1 MDHIKNLLSRR
12 IRQSAIGKQVDQAMI
27 IESFSQIVEQKFGN
41 SISRRLK
48 PVYLKN
54 KDIYIACVSSVIKQ
68 EIVLRKAELLAALN
82 QKFGPQAIL
91 GIKFI

>member
-12 IRQSAIGKQVDQAMI
+12 IRQSAIGRQVDQAMI
-27 IESFSQIVEQKFGN
+27 IEFFAQLIKKKLGDN
-41 SISRRLK
+41 ISRRLK

-68 EIVLRKAELLAALN
+68 EIILRKAELLADVN
-82 QKFGPQAIL
+82 EKFGPQTIM